1 MQKEP
6 WAKAQDS
13 YLTGAPETIRTSDQ
27 RFRKPLLYPLSY
39 GSQHYATYCIIT
51 PLSVSNKRRL
61 SVRRSRNRRRVN
73 HVRRK
78 RGERLLEA

>member
-1 MQKEP
+1 MLKQN
-6 WAKAQDS
+6 AQDS

-51 PLSVSNKRRL
+51 PLLVSNKRRL
-61 SVRRSRNRRRVN
+61 SGRRSRNRR
-73 HVRRK
+73 HASLVRRK
-78 RGERLLEA
+78 RDERPLEA